1 MDVIARLIRPWQY
14 RFGWVFRRIRF
25 GRQIDLTVYFV
36 GVGVGPTCKS
46 LKFNM
51 GENPMDFTQ
60 VDLLKPPTPVKLH
73 FQPFVGMLSVDDFK
87 PGAAFVY
94 GTGEN
99 YST

>member
-1 MDVIARLIRPWQY
+1 
-14 RFGWVFRRIRF
+14 
-25 GRQIDLTVYFV
+25 
-36 GVGVGPTCKS
+36 
-46 LKFNM
+46 
-51 GENPMDFTQ
+51 MDFTQ

-73 FQPFVGMLSVDDFK
+73 CQPFVGMLSVDDFK